1 MSPAEGALPDPRA
14 GPAAGPDGRLRC
26 PWAELAPDY
35 RAYHDHE
42 WGVPVHG
49 EVALFERLSLEAFQ
63 SGLSWLTILRKREAF
78 RRAFAG
84 FNPARVA
91 AFTGEDVARRLADAA
106 IVRNRAKIEATVRNA
121 RAVTELAGNLD
132 PLLWSYAPDP
142 AGRAAPRTGADLLA
156 CTRESEAMARTLRRR
171 GFTFVGPVTCHA
183 LMQATGMVDDH
194 LAGCFRRGAG

>member
-1 MSPAEGALPDPRA
+1 MSSGA

-26 PWAELAPDY
+26 PWAGSAPDY
-35 RAYHDHE
+35 CAYHDDE

-63 SGLSWLTILRKREAF
+63 SGLSWLTILRKRDAF
-78 RRAFAG
+78 RRAFVG
-84 FNPARVA
+84 FRPAAVA
-91 AFTGEDVARRLADAA
+91 VFTDDDVARLLTEAD

-121 RAVTELAGNLD
+121 RAVTELDEDLD
-132 PLLWSYAPDP
+132 TLLWSYAPDP
-142 AGRAAPRTGADLLA
+142 AERTAPRTVADVPA
-156 CTRESEAMARTLRRR
+156 RTRASEAMARMLRRR

-194 LAGCFRRGAG
+194 LVGCFRRTAG

>member
-1 MSPAEGALPDPRA
+1 MSLGIGPVAGA
-14 GPAAGPDGRLRC
+14 DGRLRC
-26 PWAELAPDY
+26 PWAGAAPDY
-35 RAYHDHE
+35 CAYHDHE

-84 FNPARVA
+84 FRPGAIA
-91 AFTGEDVARRLADAA
+91 AFTDEDVARLLADPG
-106 IVRNRAKIEATVRNA
+106 IIRNRAKIKATVRNA
-121 RAVTELAGNLD
+121 RAVTELGEDLD
-132 PLLWSYAPDP
+132 SLLWSYAPDP
-142 AGRAAPRTGADLLA
+142 AGRRAPHTMAQLPTR
-156 CTRESEAMARTLRRR
+156 TRESEAMAGELRRR

-194 LAGCFRRGAG
+194 LVGCFRRGVW